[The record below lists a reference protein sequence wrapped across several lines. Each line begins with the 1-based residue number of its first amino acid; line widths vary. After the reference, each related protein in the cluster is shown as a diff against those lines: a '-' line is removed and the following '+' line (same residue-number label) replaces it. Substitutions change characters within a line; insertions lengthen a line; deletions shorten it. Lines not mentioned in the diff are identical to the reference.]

1 MIWANPFTRSHY
13 AFTPKPYSW
22 PEILSSPFT
31 PSSFW
36 LCRRLRWP
44 PPRSFSRPPRRSTPD
59 TDGERKYRQ
68 KLLPLERLWRPRRR
82 WRSRYVLI
90 PCCLS
95 GGAYGLRTSRLL
107 QVQKR
112 KSPRWISWS
121 IQIPERRYYACMR
134 RRVGAFASSSTLGI
148 EIFVEGI
155 CSIWFFP
162 GSTEMLSVD
171 LITTGG
177 RMRFVAVA

>member
-1 MIWANPFTRSHY
+1 MEAAAPI
-13 AFTPKPYSW
+13 
-22 PEILSSPFT
+22 EIEVRLDPLLLIGRGLWT
-31 PSSFW
+31 TNQPSIA
-36 LCRRLRWP
+36 
-44 PPRSFSRPPRRSTPD
+44 ST
-59 TDGERKYRQ
+59 
-68 KLLPLERLWRPRRR
+68 
-82 WRSRYVLI
+82 
-90 PCCLS
+90 
-95 GGAYGLRTSRLL
+95 
-107 QVQKR
+107 KR
-112 KSPRWISWS
+112 GKSPRWISWS

>member
-1 MIWANPFTRSHY
+1 
-13 AFTPKPYSW
+13 
-22 PEILSSPFT
+22 
-31 PSSFW
+31 
-36 LCRRLRWP
+36 
-44 PPRSFSRPPRRSTPD
+44 
-59 TDGERKYRQ
+59 
-68 KLLPLERLWRPRRR
+68 
-82 WRSRYVLI
+82 
-90 PCCLS
+90 
-95 GGAYGLRTSRLL
+95 
-107 QVQKR
+107 
-112 KSPRWISWS
+112 
-121 IQIPERRYYACMR
+121 MR